1 MTSRRGASSLLLQ
14 NRALAAAWELPVLA
28 NTNNAQTHRFLSI
41 HNAGAD
47 DLLSTTLGERAG
59 IDFGTIN
66 YRKHNA
72 FSTFC
77 TETFKHS

>member
-1 MTSRRGASSLLLQ
+1 M
-14 NRALAAAWELPVLA
+14 LA

-41 HNAGAD
+41 HDAGAD
-47 DLLSTTLGERAG
+47 DLVSTTLGERAG

-66 YRKHNA
+66 DGKHNV

-77 TETFKHS
+77 TKAFKHS